1 MVPCRAF
8 GTTQSRA
15 AGMVLNISTAC
26 SGVAISPS
34 PTMTRV
40 GVLVLSFDNRHYS
53 EHLSARRGDAK

>member
-1 MVPCRAF
+1 
-8 GTTQSRA
+8 
-15 AGMVLNISTAC
+15 
-26 SGVAISPS
+26 VAISPS